1 MLITR
6 RHLLK
11 TCALSAL
18 TATLSLSG
26 MYCYAAAATIDQAK
40 AMVENAVKYAKDNG
54 TEKAFTAFNDKT
66 VGPQFFDGEL
76 YIFAYD
82 LTGNC
87 VALGA
92 NPKMVGKN
100 LLEMQSAD
108 GKFYLKEMIE
118 KTSSPAGEGIVEY
131 AWTNPETKKIQ
142 PKASFV
148 KRIAGTNYF
157 VGSGVYK

>member
-1 MLITR
+1 MPITR

-11 TCALSAL
+11 NCAFGAL
-18 TATLSLSG
+18 AATFSLAT
-26 MYCYAAAATIDQAK
+26 MPCYAAGATIEQAK
-40 AMVENAVKYAKDNG
+40 AMVESAVKYAKDNG

-66 VGPQFFDGEL
+66 LGPQFFDGEL

-82 LTGNC
+82 FAGNC

-92 NPKMVGKN
+92 NPKMAGKN
-100 LLEMQSAD
+100 LLNMQSAD

-118 KTSSPAGEGIVEY
+118 KTSSTVGEGIVEY

-157 VGSGVYK
+157 VGSGIYK